1 MTNVADVATVT
12 SAIETVSLEEVRPS
26 EDIATLPDD
35 ATDFSKFN
43 EIVLLFDDS
52 KSALLNLVL

>member
-26 EDIATLPDD
+26 EDIDTLPDD